1 LFEQFHN
8 SESLR
13 TCKHCGTMHPGKQ

>member
-13 TCKHCGTMHPGKQ
+13 TCKHCGTTHPGKQ